1 MAGPTTGHCPLMLPI
16 AEIVNWLRLHIRQWE
31 LGAWACGDSGGGSM
45 ADRMMTGVCMYIE
58 SIFKPSDWLGT
69 YLTDRPLLI
78 SAFASILGTSVFS
91 NRPY

>member
-1 MAGPTTGHCPLMLPI
+1 
-16 AEIVNWLRLHIRQWE
+16 
-31 LGAWACGDSGGGSM
+31 M
-45 ADRMMTGVCMYIE
+45 ADRMMTGVYMYIE
-58 SIFKPSDWLGT
+58 SIFQPSDWLGT